1 LQSLK
6 TGENLTAVF
15 SKRLKSKEQID
26 VNLEDFEKLKVI
38 GEGGFAEKVYIARNK
53 QTGLLCAIKT
63 VSKKFIL

>member
-1 LQSLK
+1 MQPLK

-15 SKRLKSKEQID
+15 SKRLKSKEQME

-63 VSKKFIL
+63 ISKRFIL